1 MDNKLLVFMLKFHQ
15 NLGESIIIF
24 MGALTRIKMK
34 AIALFSGGLDSTLAM
49 KLIIDQGI
57 DVVAV
62 NINTGFG
69 STKDRREHMESMCR
83 QVGAELKIVNIEDEY
98 LQDVLFSPKHG
109 YGKNFNPCID
119 CHAKMFSVA
128 KRIMEDEGAS
138 FLISGEVMG
147 QRPMSQNKDALQ
159 TVVQDGDVE
168 GLLLRPMS
176 AKALKPTIPEEKGWV
191 DREKLEGII
200 GRSRDRQLELAK
212 EIGLEDF
219 ESPGGGCLLTDEN
232 FGKKMF
238 DYVKHENDFEVKDI
252 PVMKFGRH
260 LRLPNGAKLVV
271 GRNKD
276 ENGFLQ
282 DIDNDKYYHLKTIGI
297 PGPHGLLSK
306 SASDEDKSLATR
318 IMLTYTKA
326 NQDEKY
332 TISFDEVE
340 QDGSPFETREEA
352 NRYNIL

>member
-1 MDNKLLVFMLKFHQ
+1 
-15 NLGESIIIF
+15 
-24 MGALTRIKMK
+24 MK

-57 DVVAV
+57 DVLAV
-62 NINTGFG
+62 NISTGFG
-69 STKDRREHMESMCR
+69 STKDRREHMQSMCD
-83 QVGAELKIVNIEDEY
+83 QVGAELKIIDIENEY

-119 CHAKMFSVA
+119 CHAKMFAVA
-128 KRIMEDEGAS
+128 KRIMEEEGAS

-159 TVVQDGDVE
+159 TVLEDGDVD

-176 AKALKPTIPEEKGWV
+176 AKVLKPTIAEEKGWV
-191 DREKLEGII
+191 DREKLEGIT
-200 GRSRDRQLELAK
+200 GRSRDRQLELVK

-238 DYVKHENDFEVKDI
+238 DFIAHEKDFEVKDI

-260 LRLPNGAKLVV
+260 LRLSDGAKLVV
-271 GRNKD
+271 GRNQE
-276 ENGFLQ
+276 ENEHLQ
-282 DIDNDKYYHLKTIGI
+282 NIDNDKYYHAKTVGI

-306 SASDEDKSLATR
+306 NASSSDKELATK
-318 IMLTYTKA
+318 IMLSYTKA
-326 NQDEKY
+326 NQEDSY
-332 TISFDEVE
+332 SISYDDVE
-340 QDGSPFETREEA
+340 LKGSPFETRAEA
-352 NRYNIL
+352 NAFNIL

>member
-1 MDNKLLVFMLKFHQ
+1 
-15 NLGESIIIF
+15 
-24 MGALTRIKMK
+24 MK

-57 DVVAV
+57 EVLAV
-62 NINTGFG
+62 NISTGFG
-69 STKDRREHMESMCR
+69 STKDRREHMESMCE
-83 QVGAELKIVNIEDEY
+83 QVGAEFKIIDIENEY

-119 CHAKMFSVA
+119 CHAKMFAVA
-128 KRIMEDEGAS
+128 KRIMEVEGAS
-138 FLISGEVMG
+138 FLLSGEVMG

-159 TVVQDGDVE
+159 TVLEDGDVD

-176 AKALKPTIPEEKGWV
+176 AKMLKPTIPEEKGWV
-191 DREKLEGII
+191 DREKLEGIT
-200 GRSRDRQLELAK
+200 GRSRDRQLKLAA

-238 DYVKHENDFEVKDI
+238 DFIAHEKDFEVKDI

-260 LRLPNGAKLVV
+260 LRLSDGAKLVV
-271 GRNKD
+271 GRNKE
-276 ENGFLQ
+276 ENEHLQ
-282 DIDNDKYYHLKTIGI
+282 KITNDRYYHLKTVGI

-306 SASDEDKSLATR
+306 NVSESDKELAVR
-318 IMLTYTKA
+318 VMLSYTKA
-326 NQDEKY
+326 NQEDAY
-332 TISFDEVE
+332 AISFDDV
-340 QDGSPFETREEA
+340 QINGSPFESRAEA
-352 NRYNIL
+352 NAFNIL

>member
-1 MDNKLLVFMLKFHQ
+1 
-15 NLGESIIIF
+15 
-24 MGALTRIKMK
+24 MK

-57 DVVAV
+57 DVLAV
-62 NINTGFG
+62 NISTGFG
-69 STKDRREHMESMCR
+69 STKDRREHMQSMCD
-83 QVGAELKIVNIEDEY
+83 QVGAEFKIIDIENEY

-119 CHAKMFSVA
+119 CHAKMFAVA
-128 KRIMEDEGAS
+128 KRIMEAEGAS

-159 TVVQDGDVE
+159 TVLEDGDVD

-176 AKALKPTIPEEKGWV
+176 AKMLKPTIPEEKGWV
-191 DREKLEGII
+191 DREKLEAIT

-238 DYVKHENDFEVKDI
+238 DFIAHEKDFEVKDI

-260 LRLPNGAKLVV
+260 LRLSDGAKLVV
-271 GRNKD
+271 GRNKE
-276 ENGFLQ
+276 ENEHLQ
-282 DIDNDKYYHLKTIGI
+282 NIDNDKYYHLKTVGI

-306 SASDEDKSLATR
+306 NASESDKELAVR
-318 IMLTYTKA
+318 VMLSYTKA
-326 NQDEKY
+326 NQEDTY
-332 TISFDEVE
+332 AISFDGTEIN
-340 QDGSPFETREEA
+340 GSPFETRAEA
-352 NRYNIL
+352 NAFNIL